1 MQILLGNPDLASTS
15 KIKSFNGTVETK
27 PNINQSFVSIQIEN
41 EQLKKDN
48 KYLVDLLKQTKQFSK
63 LADYIKDSGGLAQ
76 KLEPLS
82 PL

>member
-15 KIKSFNGTVETK
+15 KIKSLNGTVEK